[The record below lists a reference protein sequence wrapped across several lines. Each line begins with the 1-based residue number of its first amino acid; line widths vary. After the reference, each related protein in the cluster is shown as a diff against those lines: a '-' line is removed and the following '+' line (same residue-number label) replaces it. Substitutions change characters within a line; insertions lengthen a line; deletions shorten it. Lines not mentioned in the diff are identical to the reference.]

1 MPSCPGVLPVIA
13 QAHAGT
19 VIGGVMLARSPH
31 MPRFISAWMFGVSA
45 SKSRNRSW
53 GVPQSSP
60 MTATRGVSV
69 MSVPRMS
76 VRNRVR
82 QQEEPRG
89 LRTHATNAAPPVT
102 WDDGPPW
109 TS

>member
-1 MPSCPGVLPVIA
+1 MA
-13 QAHAGT
+13 QAQAGT

-31 MPRFISAWMFGVSA
+31 IPRFMSVWMFGVSA

-60 MTATRGVSV
+60 MIATRGVSI
-69 MSVPRMS
+69 MRVPRG
-76 VRNRVR
+76 
-82 QQEEPRG
+82 QEKEPG
-89 LRTHATNAAPPVT
+89 AGSGTHAINASTRLT